1 MSSQEED
8 EELGIKP
15 GVIIDSAKQKY
26 TVINMLGEGGFGAVY
41 KVHQSDD
48 RTREFAMKVEKKIE
62 TRKHSKLKM
71 EASLKGD
78 LPSPLTTRSL
88 QIAILKLVGAKRA
101 EKSHF
106 TRIVD
111 RGKKPAYFF
120 LVMQLVGKS
129 LADLKAARPD
139 KVLSIGTGLGVAS
152 QCLEAVEDLHQHW
165 FIHRDL
171 KPANFACGLDAQ
183 KHVIYILDFG
193 IARRLTNAADELKT
207 PRAVVG
213 FKGTVRFA
221 SLCCHSGL
229 EMSKKDDCES
239 WFYLLMDL
247 VQTGLPWRRMS
258 DKNEVKG
265 CKEACR
271 KEGNK
276 HKDELYANTPKCRK
290 ELAGILDYIDGLQ
303 YHDIPDYSFIY
314 ASLKEAGAKCGV
326 KNIDGPFDWELEP
339 PSSSK

>member
-15 GVIIDSAKQKY
+15 GAIIDSAKQKY

-48 RTREFAMKVEKKIE
+48 RTREFAMK
-62 TRKHSKLKM
+62 
-71 EASLKGD
+71 
-78 LPSPLTTRSL
+78 
-88 QIAILKLVGAKRA
+88 IAILKLVGAKRA

-193 IARRLTNAADELKT
+193 IARRLTNAENELKT

-247 VQTGLPWRRMS
+247 VQIGLPWRKMS
-258 DKNEVKG
+258 DKNDVKG
-265 CKEACR
+265 YKEDCR
-271 KEGNK
+271 KEGTR
-276 HKDELYANTPKCRK
+276 KDELYANTPKCRK

-303 YHDIPDYSFIY
+303 YHDTPDYSFIY

>member
-15 GVIIDSAKQKY
+15 GAIIDSAKQKY

-48 RTREFAMKVEKKIE
+48 RTRQFAMKVEKKIE

-71 EASLKGD
+71 EASGPFS
-78 LPSPLTTRSL
+78 PS
-88 QIAILKLVGAKRA
+88 A
-101 EKSHF
+101 H
-106 TRIVD
+106 D
-111 RGKKPAYFF
+111 RPSPAYFF

-139 KVLSIGTGLGVAS
+139 KALSIGTGLGVAS

-193 IARRLTNAADELKT
+193 IARRLTNAENELKT
-207 PRAVVG
+207 PRGVVG

-247 VQTGLPWRRMS
+247 VQTGLPWRKMS
-258 DKNEVKG
+258 DKNDVKG
-265 CKEACR
+265 YKEGCR
-271 KEGNK
+271 KDGNK
-276 HKDELYANTPKCRK
+276 RKEDLYATTPKCRK

-303 YHDIPDYSFIY
+303 YHDTPDYSFIY

-326 KNIDGPFDWELEP
+326 KNIDGPFRLGARAALLQQVIAL
-339 PSSSK
+339 SSSILVSLCLGE

>member
-71 EASLKGD
+71 E
-78 LPSPLTTRSL
+78 
-88 QIAILKLVGAKRA
+88 IAILKLVGVKRA